1 MWYLLSGIY
10 LGGTLGANDAA
21 NIFGTAVYTNVVKFK
36 TAILLTTI
44 FVILGAGLEG
54 SGGMET
60 YGRLADQTMM
70 TAFISSLAAAVTV
83 TLMTLLKLPV
93 STSQAVV
100 GSIIGAN
107 ILAGDVDFTPLIPI
121 VIAWITTPIGAMV
134 VAYLLYRFYGLFIE
148 KRINNLKRFEY
159 FVKAGLVV
167 AGIYGAYSLGAN
179 NVANVVGVYVEAGV
193 FEPQIG
199 GVIGGMA
206 IGLGCAYSRGVMRT
220 IGERITRLS
229 PLTALITVLAH
240 SITLYI
246 YAQIGIPVSSSQA
259 IVGGIVGVGLI
270 KGSTMLD
277 WETTR
282 NIFLAWVGTPTMG
295 LLVGLILHLAIF
307 NLIV

>member
-21 NIFGTAVYTNVVKFK
+21 NIFGTAVYTRVVKFQ

-44 FVILGAGLEG
+44 FVILGSGLEG
-54 SGGMET
+54 AGGMET
-60 YGRLADQTMM
+60 YGRLADQTLL

-83 TLMTLLKLPV
+83 TGMTYLELPV

-100 GSIIGAN
+100 GSIIGGN

-121 VIAWITTPIGAMV
+121 VGAWITTPIGAMII
-134 VAYLLYRFYGLFIE
+134 AYLLYRIYRIFIE
-148 KRINNLKRFEY
+148 PRVNNMQRFEY
-159 FVKAGLVV
+159 FVRIGLIV

-179 NVANVVGVYVEAGV
+179 NVANVIGVYVEAGM

-206 IGLGCAYSRGVMRT
+206 IGIGCAYSRGVMRT
-220 IGERITRLS
+220 VGERITKLT

-246 YAQIGIPVSSSQA
+246 YARIGIPVSSSQA
-259 IVGGIVGVGLI
+259 IVGGVIGVGFV
-270 KGSTMLD
+270 KGTNMLD

-282 NIFLAWVGTPTMG
+282 NIFLAWILTPTT
-295 LLVGLILHLAIF
+295 GLIVGILLHLSATT
-307 NLIV
+307 LIG